1 MKKLLVVGLIVLLS
15 AFAFAGKLSFTG
27 SVDVTP
33 WVEFGLTPS
42 SFQATGA
49 AFGKCLSWSLSGTA
63 SSDYGYVSFSWGSD
77 SVSAAY
83 IKTPL
88 VEATDVT
95 LVMQGGMFSVYQ
107 YAASGGAIYAS
118 GWGGCSWSDSNCD
131 SSCDGE
137 WYKNPRIYDG
147 EGYDI
152 ANMLILDYKDA
163 LTINTVLALCG
174 DTLTDDGTTANDLC
188 LDLDVYMKMLVL
200 DPVYLFVDLHDLGTT
215 PYLVLMGSL
224 DAGKEAGF
232 PLGFAAKVKVEG
244 LAGAPKVAA
253 WDVGGWFDFSDP
265 LSVYWKLSG
274 TDISTSS
281 FDGVVTVSGI
291 EMLKGDW
298 DFGVDF
304 SFANG
309 TFTLVDFGFTGAY
322 SHIKDSEIS
331 YYPGILVTLPNG
343 EEQTTATID
352 LWCTAEFTFEL
363 PYPESGE

>member
-1 MKKLLVVGLIVLLS
+1 
-15 AFAFAGKLSFTG
+15 
-27 SVDVTP
+27 
-33 WVEFGLTPS
+33 
-42 SFQATGA
+42 
-49 AFGKCLSWSLSGTA
+49 
-63 SSDYGYVSFSWGSD
+63 
-77 SVSAAY
+77 
-83 IKTPL
+83 
-88 VEATDVT
+88 
-95 LVMQGGMFSVYQ
+95 
-107 YAASGGAIYAS
+107 
-118 GWGGCSWSDSNCD
+118 
-131 SSCDGE
+131 
-137 WYKNPRIYDG
+137 
-147 EGYDI
+147 
-152 ANMLILDYKDA
+152 MLILDYKDA

-174 DTLTDDGTTANDLC
+174 DTLDEATTNNLC

-224 DAGKEAGF
+224 DAGKDAGF

-331 YYPGILVTLPNG
+331 YYPGILVTLPSG
-343 EEQTTATID
+343 DDEGQGTAKID